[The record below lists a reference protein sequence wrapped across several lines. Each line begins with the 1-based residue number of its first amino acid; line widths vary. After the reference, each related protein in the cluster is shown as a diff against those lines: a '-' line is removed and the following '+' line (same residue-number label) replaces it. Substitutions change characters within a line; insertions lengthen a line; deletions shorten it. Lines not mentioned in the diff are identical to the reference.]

1 MDDRLI
7 FLYCLVCVI
16 NVVRTEKDMRATYWM
31 VVQACRSLGEANPS
45 EDYSEKLCGGALK
58 LLKS

>member
-7 FLYCLVCVI
+7 FLYFVVCVI

-31 VVQACRSLGEANPS
+31 VVQDRRRLGEANPS
-45 EDYSEKLCGGALK
+45 EDYAESLCGGIVRFLK
-58 LLKS
+58 T

>member
-7 FLYCLVCVI
+7 FLYFVVCVI

-31 VVQACRSLGEANPS
+31 VVQDRRSLGEANPS
-45 EDYSEKLCGGALK
+45 EDYSESLCGGIARFRK
-58 LLKS
+58 T